1 MSRASGTR
9 CVSFAFQPELIG
21 ILQVLTDGI
30 NLFDPFELTAV
41 LRRCVEPFVKLGTGF
56 GALVPIQSYN
66 PFAGL
71 LIDGHMF
78 VFAPSRKSTRLTPVT
93 NAHLVCRLLLEK
105 KNTEVQ

>member
-1 MSRASGTR
+1 MRISDWSSDVCSSDLQPMSRASGTR

-56 GALVPIQSYN
+56 GALVPIKSYN

-71 LIDGHMF
+71 LIDEIG
-78 VFAPSRKSTRLTPVT
+78 VAS
-93 NAHLVCRLLLEK
+93 CRERG
-105 KNTEVQ
+105 

>member
-1 MSRASGTR
+1 MPRASGTR

-78 VFAPSRKSTRLTPVT
+78 VFAPRSEERRVGKEGVRTCRSRGWPYT
-93 NAHLVCRLLLEK
+93 
-105 KNTEVQ
+105 

>member
-56 GALVPIQSYN
+56 GALVPLQSYN

-71 LIDGHMF
+71 LIDGHLF
-78 VFAPSRKSTRLTPVT
+78 VFYHFIVVTIRKSVVSRRRVSFSVT
-93 NAHLVCRLLLEK
+93 TGCR
-105 KNTEVQ
+105 